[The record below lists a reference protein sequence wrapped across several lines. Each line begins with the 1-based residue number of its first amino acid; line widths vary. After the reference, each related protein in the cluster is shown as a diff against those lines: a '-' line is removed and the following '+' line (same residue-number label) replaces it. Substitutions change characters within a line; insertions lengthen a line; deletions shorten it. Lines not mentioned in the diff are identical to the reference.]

1 LKMIARFALWSSVA
15 LVGFAPAVVV
25 SQRPARPPVA
35 EGRRVF
41 NQSCSACHDAT
52 GATAKSGPSLNGYY
66 RRRPLPTDS
75 SVRAIIYGGKG
86 RMPAFSTLD
95 DTQMDEL
102 LAYLKTL

>member
-1 LKMIARFALWSSVA
+1 MKTLARFALWSFVA
-15 LVGFAPAVVV
+15 FVGFVPGVVV
-25 SQRPARPPVA
+25 SQRPVRPPVA

-52 GATAKSGPSLNGYY
+52 GTAAKSGPSLNGYY
-66 RRRPLPTDS
+66 RRRPRPTDS
-75 SVRAIIYGGKG
+75 SVRAIVYGGKG

-95 DTQMDEL
+95 DTQMGDL

>member
-1 LKMIARFALWSSVA
+1 MKALTRFALWSSIT
-15 LVGFAPAVVV
+15 LVGFVPAVVV

-35 EGRRVF
+35 EGRRIF

-66 RRRPLPTDS
+66 RRRPRPTDS
-75 SVRAIIYGGKG
+75 SVRAVVYGGKG
-86 RMPAFSTLD
+86 KMPAFSTLD
-95 DTQMDEL
+95 DTQMAEL